1 MVFSATT
8 KPNKNVSSIGGGQK
22 FKLFFFKSSNNQN
35 IKMEK
40 KLKILSNVHLFK
52 LFPL

>member
-22 FKLFFFKSSNNQN
+22 IQTIFLKKI
-35 IKMEK
+35 IKQSK
-40 KLKILSNVHLFK
+40 H
-52 LFPL
+52 